1 MEILK
6 RLLTKL
12 INIFNFL
19 ISSSPYELVRK
30 KKNQEVYLYKYKNYE
45 EYKNI
50 QIKHNI
56 KKLDNVWADENVLSE
71 VDQVLLNNFQ
81 QKKLIRGLCH
91 GSRNGFEQ
99 EFFNKKSS
107 RFKVIGTDISETAL
121 NFNNSYVW
129 DFHDKNTDWVNN
141 FDFIYTNSLDQSWK
155 PADALEV
162 WLEQLNEEGI
172 LFIEHTEAHGPLGT
186 SEMDP
191 FGVKPSVFPYVL
203 IGWFGDQISINYTII
218 EKKNTR
224 KKAWLYQVK
233 KVSKK
238 VKLKDVVN

>member
-1 MEILK
+1 MILK
-6 RLLTKL
+6 LSNIKNL
-12 INIFNFL
+12 INNILFKFGYRFSKVNNTG
-19 ISSSPYELVRK
+19 ELVK
-30 KKNQEVYLYKYKNYE
+30 IYKYKDYN
-45 EYKNI
+45 EYRETQIHFNKKKIDKIWADKETLEKVSIFLKKNI
-50 QIKHNI
+50 NSSIIKGI
-56 KKLDNVWADENVLSE
+56 
-71 VDQVLLNNFQ
+71 
-81 QKKLIRGLCH
+81 CH

-129 DFHDKNTDWVNN
+129 DFHDKKTDWVNN

-155 PADALEV
+155 PANALEV

-233 KVSKK
+233 KVSKE